1 MEFYMDQGNSNVG
14 FYYPS
19 NFYYISFLVK
29 TKGENEMKKVMLISM
44 ISLFLLVATA
54 CSGGSGKKTTATKDD
69 PIVIKFS
76 HVTSID
82 SVKGKAAERF
92 AELVKE
98 KTEGKAKVEVYPSS
112 QLYGDNDELDALVS
126 GNVHM
131 IAPSVTKMVKLDPR
145 WQYVDM
151 PYLFKDQEHVHKF
164 FNSDVAKTLLNS
176 EKLAANDVM
185 GIAFWENGFKH
196 FTNNKR
202 PLKKPED
209 FKGIKFRAQAGKVL
223 EAQFK
228 ALGAGSATI
237 AFGETYAALQQGTV
251 DGQENTY
258 NNIDTQKYQEVQK
271 YMSLSEHGRLD
282 YAVFVNKT
290 FWDGMPED
298 IRTKVEEAMK
308 EATELEWK
316 LAGEENEKSLENI
329 KNSGKVEVISLTD
342 DEKAALAKALQPVY
356 DEFGDTI
363 TSELIDG
370 IRNLK

>member
-1 MEFYMDQGNSNVG
+1 MRK
-14 FYYPS
+14 
-19 NFYYISFLVK
+19 LVIAS
-29 TKGENEMKKVMLISM
+29 LIA
-44 ISLFLLVATA
+44 LLAIFAAA
-54 CSGGSGKKTTATKDD
+54 CGGKSSGGEKSGSSDK
-69 PIVIKFS
+69 PIIIKFS

-92 AELVKE
+92 KELVEE
-98 KTEGKAKVEVYPSS
+98 KTGGKAKVEVYPSS

-151 PYLFKDQEHVHKF
+151 PFLFEDQKHAQKF
-164 FNSDVAKTLLNS
+164 FESDVAKKILNS
-176 EKLAANDVM
+176 DQLASNDIM
-185 GIAFWENGFKH
+185 GLVFWENGFKH
-196 FTNNKR
+196 FTNNKH

-209 FKGIKFRAQAGKVL
+209 FKGLKFRAQAGKVL

-271 YMSLSEHGRLD
+271 YMTLSEHGRLD
-282 YAVFVNKT
+282 YAVFVNKP
-290 FWDGMPED
+290 FWEGMPED
-298 IRTKVEEAMK
+298 IRKQVEEALK

-316 LAGEENEKSLENI
+316 LAAEENAASLENI
-329 KNSGKVEVISLTD
+329 KNSGKMEVLELTD
-342 DEKAALAKALQPVY
+342 EEKAALKEALQPVY
-356 DEFGDTI
+356 DEFEDVI
-363 TSELIDG
+363 TSELIEG
-370 IRNLK
+370 IRKLK

>member
-1 MEFYMDQGNSNVG
+1 
-14 FYYPS
+14 
-19 NFYYISFLVK
+19 
-29 TKGENEMKKVMLISM
+29 MKKLVMVALVS
-44 ISLFLLVATA
+44 LLVLVTAA
-54 CSGGSGKKTTATKDD
+54 CSGGSGGQKTVSESD

-82 SVKGKAAERF
+82 SVKGKAANRF
-92 AELVKE
+92 AELVAE
-98 KTEGKAKVEVYPSS
+98 KTGGKAKVEVYPSS

-151 PYLFKDQEHVHKF
+151 PFLFNDQEHTRKF
-164 FNSDVAKTLLNS
+164 FESDIAKTLLNS
-176 EKLAANDVM
+176 DKLSSNDIM
-185 GIAFWENGFKH
+185 GLAFWENGFKH
-196 FTNNKR
+196 FTNNKH

-209 FKGIKFRAQAGKVL
+209 FAGLKFRAQAGKVL

-271 YMSLSEHGRLD
+271 YMTLSEHGRLD
-282 YAVFVNKT
+282 YAVFVNKS
-290 FWDGMPED
+290 FWEKMPDD
-298 IRTKVEEAMK
+298 IRAQVEEALK

-316 LAGEENEKSLENI
+316 LAAEENAASLENI
-329 KNSGKVEVISLTD
+329 KNSGKVEVLSLTD
-342 DEKAALAKALQPVY
+342 EERAALEEALQPVY
-356 DEFGDTI
+356 DEFSEVI